1 MSIRSELKK
10 ISIEKQNLE
19 SGPREKNLVSVCVP
33 NYNKGMFLKEALE
46 SIACQNYKDIELL
59 FVDDNSTD
67 LSLQVFKRFAFE
79 NNKRFRSIKSI
90 FLDRRVGN
98 AWATNMA
105 YYLSKGEFI
114 AQMDSD
120 DISSPERID
129 KQVLHLKENNLDLV
143 GTNFSTV
150 SIEKRCVKNEDGGH
164 WLKFSEEE
172 IQDSYEKSVH
182 CVCFG
187 TILFK
192 YYVLEELG
200 GLNRSLVGTEDWE
213 FIDRVYQSGYR
224 IGNLRETLYTY
235 RMHPNQRSKLFHK
248 Q

>member
-1 MSIRSELKK
+1 MSVRSELKK
-10 ISIEKQNLE
+10 ISIAKQNLE

-33 NYNKGMFLKEALE
+33 NYNKGMFLKEALN

-105 YYLSKGEFI
+105 YYLSRGEFI

-120 DISSPERID
+120 DISSPERIE

-150 SIEKRCVKNEDGGH
+150 AIEKKNVTYEDGGY
-164 WLKFSEEE
+164 WLKFNKKEIEESCKKD
-172 IQDSYEKSVH
+172 IH

-187 TILFK
+187 TILFRHEI
-192 YYVLEELG
+192 LESLG
-200 GLNRSLVGTEDWE
+200 GLNKAYVGTEDWE
-213 FIDRVYQSGYR
+213 FIDRVYRSGFK
-224 IGNLRETLYTY
+224 IDNLRDVLYIY
-235 RMHPNQRSKLFHK
+235 RQHSGQRSKIYHK